1 MALIVDREL
10 TGYDVKDHIARI
22 TLKRPEKRNAL
33 TRQMR
38 KEVQNALFDIKTNPD
53 IWLAIIDAE
62 GDVFCAGKDLLEAVD
77 PATDDGTVY
86 SNDELFVY
94 MRTVY
99 KPIILAMQGACLAQG
114 AGFALSSDIVLMTEK
129 ASIGWPQVKRGIS
142 SVSGPT
148 QGVHAMPWTAAMGV
162 LLRGGQI
169 FAEEAYRLG
178 LCNEVVEQDK
188 DKLMAAAERWA
199 DEILVN
205 APLAVQA
212 IKESSRRCLELPL
225 ESRLRLARQVADKVL
240 ESEDAKEGI
249 AAFKEKRAPVWKGK

>member
-1 MALIVDREL
+1 MALIIDREL
-10 TGYDVKDHIARI
+10 TSYDIADHVARI

-38 KEVQNALFDIKTNPD
+38 KEIQNALFDIKTNPD
-53 IWLAIIDAE
+53 VWLAIIGAE
-62 GDVFCAGKDLLEAVD
+62 GDVFCAGKDLLEVVD

-86 SNDELFVY
+86 SNDELFIY

-114 AGFALSSDIVLMTEK
+114 AGFALSADIVLMTEE
-129 ASIGWPQVKRGIS
+129 AYIGWPQVKRGIS

-148 QGVHAMPWTAAMGV
+148 QGVHAMPWPMAMGV
-162 LLRGGQI
+162 LLRGGGI
-169 FAEEAYRLG
+169 YAEEAYRLG
-178 LCNEVVEQDK
+178 LCNEVVEQDR
-188 DKLMAAAERWA
+188 DKLMEAAERWA
-199 DEILVN
+199 EEILEN

-225 ESRLRLARQVADKVL
+225 EARLRLARQVADKVL

-249 AAFKEKRAPVWKGK
+249 AAFREKRSPVWRGK